1 MTGSDIHERPGV
13 TLSTH
18 ESNTMFHHLGCLPA
32 LWMTEGA
39 LCLNLHMIHYMSV
52 FDRQGKKKVPDGLHG
67 VSFYHETYPWSY
79 IETAKSQGL
88 YTSPT
93 NTNTVNCEG
102 VLNKIHDF
110 LRHNISMWQV
120 SKSQQ
125 LIAADCFNVKEMM
138 PPNGTKKWASG
149 LDEKQDFRITDLRL
163 ETAVFDTLQQQLTRM
178 KPDHAGLLA
187 RSGPYYAKPRDPNS
201 TVGDTCFGGPY
212 CAMWFHFSASDP
224 RAL

>member
-1 MTGSDIHERPGV
+1 
-13 TLSTH
+13 
-18 ESNTMFHHLGCLPA
+18 
-32 LWMTEGA
+32 
-39 LCLNLHMIHYMSV
+39 
-52 FDRQGKKKVPDGLHG
+52 
-67 VSFYHETYPWSY
+67 
-79 IETAKSQGL
+79 
-88 YTSPT
+88 
-93 NTNTVNCEG
+93 
-102 VLNKIHDF
+102 
-110 LRHNISMWQV
+110 MWQV
-120 SKSQQ
+120 GKSQQ

-163 ETAVFDTLQQQLTRM
+163 ETAVFDTLQQQLTRT

-224 RAL
+224 RALRLLAEGINARKSNKWWLETGLAIVSTQLHDLL